1 MYISCSLGTV
11 DLKYRRL
18 GVKMKWRFPMNAS
31 KFHLILLSPEAKAAS
46 GRCSFRGRGRGSGK
60 PHRGPGRRDEDSLGF
75 STQML

>member
-1 MYISCSLGTV
+1 
-11 DLKYRRL
+11 
-18 GVKMKWRFPMNAS
+18 MKWRFPMNAS

-75 STQML
+75 SAPRCCDQVHPEEGGSYYLWVDT